1 MKFCQ
6 IASAS
11 LFVLTSQALF
21 VAHNYN
27 KVLTG
32 NVTSTNST
40 ANATSVP
47 NSTASATTI
56 ANSTAIGNSTT
67 GVIDRRENYHDALDK
82 RLDLTTLIPIIVAAI
97 TSALPGVLNTLLG
110 LLGDLPSPIDPT
122 EILNV
127 SSSTNTTSNLDLVNE
142 IVNQVKVKLPQAI
155 SEFEQNSQNAK
166 RIGLD
171 SIAQQLTENVK
182 GVDFGHVGSIKGLD
196 CDDLSS
202 IQGLGSDIGDIL

>member
-40 ANATSVP
+40 A
-47 NSTASATTI
+47 
-56 ANSTAIGNSTT
+56 IGNSTT
-67 GVIDRRENYHDALDK
+67 GVIERRENYHDALDK

-155 SEFEQNSQNAK
+155 SEFEQNSQNSK

-171 SIAQQLTENVK
+171 SIAQ
-182 GVDFGHVGSIKGLD
+182 
-196 CDDLSS
+196 
-202 IQGLGSDIGDIL
+202 

>member
-47 NSTASATTI
+47 NSTALATAI

-67 GVIDRRENYHDALDK
+67 GVIDRR
-82 RLDLTTLIPIIVAAI
+82 
-97 TSALPGVLNTLLG
+97 
-110 LLGDLPSPIDPT
+110 
-122 EILNV
+122 
-127 SSSTNTTSNLDLVNE
+127 
-142 IVNQVKVKLPQAI
+142 KLP
-155 SEFEQNSQNAK
+155 
-166 RIGLD
+166 
-171 SIAQQLTENVK
+171 
-182 GVDFGHVGSIKGLD
+182 
-196 CDDLSS
+196 
-202 IQGLGSDIGDIL
+202 

>member
-11 LFVLTSQALF
+11 LFVLSQALF

-67 GVIDRRENYHDALDK
+67 GVDRRENYHDALDK

-97 TSALPGVLNTLLG
+97 TSALPGVLNTILG

-155 SEFEQNSQNAK
+155 SEFEQNSQN
-166 RIGLD
+166 
-171 SIAQQLTENVK
+171 SK
-182 GVDFGHVGSIKGLD
+182 G
-196 CDDLSS
+196 
-202 IQGLGSDIGDIL
+202 